1 MRITPETKLI
11 VLTYQPDKNFRQ
23 PPADAQCLLA
33 PAKLNLDLRIIGR
46 RSDGYHLLESVFTLI
61 SLYDRLWLRVNN
73 NGQIKL
79 HTPIENIDS
88 QQDLTVRAATLLRQ
102 QSCKNLG
109 ADIWLQKN
117 IPMGAGLGGGSSDAA
132 LVLMALNQLWQLNFN
147 QIQLQQLG
155 LQLGA
160 DVPFF
165 IFGQTAFAQGIG
177 EKLSQIQIPKQWY
190 VIIKPPVHVSTPKI
204 FAHKDL
210 TRNSTPRIM
219 PDFQARQHWRNDMQ
233 KVVTAEYP
241 EVKNALNVL
250 ANFGKPMMSGSGSC
264 VFLAFAD
271 EDTAQAV
278 YNQVSNAHQA
288 YCVASLTKHP
298 FYK

>member
-132 LVLMALNQLWQLNFN
+132 LVLMALNQLWLLNFN

-177 EKLSQIQIPKQWY
+177 EKLSRIQIPKQWY

>member
-1 MRITPETKLI
+1 MSTNQSAKYL
-11 VLTYQPDKNFRQ
+11 LQ

-46 RSDGYHLLESVFTLI
+46 RSDGYHLLESIFTLI
-61 SLYDRLWLRVNN
+61 SLYDRLWLRVN
-73 NGQIKL
+73 GSGEIKL
-79 HTPIENIDS
+79 HTPIENVDP

-102 QSCKNLG
+102 QSGKKLG

-117 IPMGAGLGGGSSDAA
+117 IPMGGGLGGGSSDAA
-132 LVLMALNQLWQLNFN
+132 LVLMVLNQLWQLNLN

-241 EVKNALNVL
+241 EVKNALNIL

-288 YCVASLTKHP
+288 YCVASLNKHP

>member
-1 MRITPETKLI
+1 MSTNQPTKYL
-11 VLTYQPDKNFRQ
+11 LQ

-46 RSDGYHLLESVFTLI
+46 RSDGYHLLESIFTLI
-61 SLYDRLWLRVNN
+61 SLYDRLWLRVN
-73 NGQIKL
+73 GSGEIKL
-79 HTPIENIDS
+79 HTPIENVDP

-102 QSCKNLG
+102 QSGKKLG

-117 IPMGAGLGGGSSDAA
+117 IPMGGGLGGGSSDAA
-132 LVLMALNQLWQLNFN
+132 LVLMALNQLWQLNLN

-233 KVVTAEYP
+233 KVVTAEYS
-241 EVKNALNVL
+241 EVKNALNIL

-288 YCVASLTKHP
+288 YCVASLNKHP

>member
-1 MRITPETKLI
+1 MSTNQSAKYL
-11 VLTYQPDKNFRQ
+11 LQ

-46 RSDGYHLLESVFTLI
+46 RSDGYHLLESIFTLI
-61 SLYDRLWLRVNN
+61 SLYDRLWLRVN
-73 NGQIKL
+73 GSGEIKL
-79 HTPIENIDS
+79 HTPIENVDP

-102 QSCKNLG
+102 QSGKKLG

-117 IPMGAGLGGGSSDAA
+117 IPMGGGLGGGSSDAA
-132 LVLMALNQLWQLNFN
+132 LVLMVLNQLWQLNLN

-241 EVKNALNVL
+241 EVKNALNIL

-278 YNQVSNAHQA
+278 YNQVSNTHQA
-288 YCVASLTKHP
+288 YCVASLNKHP

>member
-1 MRITPETKLI
+1 MSTNQPTKYL
-11 VLTYQPDKNFRQ
+11 LQ

-46 RSDGYHLLESVFTLI
+46 RSDGYHLLESIFTLI
-61 SLYDRLWLRVNN
+61 SLYDRLWLRVN
-73 NGQIKL
+73 GSGEIKL
-79 HTPIENIDS
+79 HTPIENVDP

-102 QSCKNLG
+102 QSGKKLG

-117 IPMGAGLGGGSSDAA
+117 IPMGGGLGGGSSDAA
-132 LVLMALNQLWQLNFN
+132 LVLMALNQLWQLNLN

-241 EVKNALNVL
+241 EVKNALNIL

-288 YCVASLTKHP
+288 YCVASLNKHP

>member
-132 LVLMALNQLWQLNFN
+132 LVLMALNQLWQLNLN

>member
-23 PPADAQCLLA
+23 PPADTQCLLA

-132 LVLMALNQLWQLNFN
+132 LVLMALNQLWQLNLN

-264 VFLAFAD
+264 VFLTFAD

>member
-1 MRITPETKLI
+1 MSTN
-11 VLTYQPDKNFRQ
+11 QPNKYLLQ

-46 RSDGYHLLESVFTLI
+46 RSDGYHLLESIFTLI
-61 SLYDRLWLRVNN
+61 SLYDRLWLRVN
-73 NGQIKL
+73 GSGEIKL
-79 HTPIENIDS
+79 HTPIENVDP

-102 QSCKNLG
+102 QSGKKLG

-117 IPMGAGLGGGSSDAA
+117 IPMGGGLGGGSSDAA
-132 LVLMALNQLWQLNFN
+132 LVLMVLNQLWQLNLN

-241 EVKNALNVL
+241 EVKNALNIL

-288 YCVASLTKHP
+288 YCVASLNKHP

>member
-1 MRITPETKLI
+1 
-11 VLTYQPDKNFRQ
+11 
-23 PPADAQCLLA
+23 
-33 PAKLNLDLRIIGR
+33 
-46 RSDGYHLLESVFTLI
+46 
-61 SLYDRLWLRVNN
+61 
-73 NGQIKL
+73 
-79 HTPIENIDS
+79 
-88 QQDLTVRAATLLRQ
+88 
-102 QSCKNLG
+102 
-109 ADIWLQKN
+109 
-117 IPMGAGLGGGSSDAA
+117 MGGGLGGGSSDAA
-132 LVLMALNQLWQLNFN
+132 LVLMALNQLWQLNLN

-241 EVKNALNVL
+241 EVKNALNIL

-288 YCVASLTKHP
+288 YCVASLNKHP

>member
-1 MRITPETKLI
+1 MSTNQPTKYL
-11 VLTYQPDKNFRQ
+11 LQ

-46 RSDGYHLLESVFTLI
+46 RSDGYHLLESIFTLI
-61 SLYDRLWLRVNN
+61 SLYDRLWLRVN
-73 NGQIKL
+73 GSGEIKL
-79 HTPIENIDS
+79 HTPIENVDP

-102 QSCKNLG
+102 QSSKKLG

-117 IPMGAGLGGGSSDAA
+117 IPLGGGLGGGSSDAA
-132 LVLMALNQLWQLNFN
+132 LVLMALNQLWQLNLN

-241 EVKNALNVL
+241 EVKNALNIL

-278 YNQVSNAHQA
+278 YNQVSNTHQA
-288 YCVASLTKHP
+288 YCVASLNKHP

>member
-46 RSDGYHLLESVFTLI
+46 RSDGYHLLESIFTLI
-61 SLYDRLWLRVNN
+61 SLYDRLWLRVNSS
-73 NGQIKL
+73 GEIKL
-79 HTPIENIDS
+79 HTPIENVDP

-241 EVKNALNVL
+241 EVKNSLNVL

>member
-102 QSCKNLG
+102 QSGKNLG

-147 QIQLQQLG
+147 QIQLQQIG

-165 IFGQTAFAQGIG
+165 IFGHTAFAQGIG

>member
-46 RSDGYHLLESVFTLI
+46 RSDGYHLLESIFTLI
-61 SLYDRLWLRVNN
+61 SLYDRLWLRVNSSGEIN
-73 NGQIKL
+73 L
-79 HTPIENIDS
+79 HTPIENVDP

-117 IPMGAGLGGGSSDAA
+117 IPMGGGLGGGSSDAA